1 MQNGIENCNWIS
13 FQPQV
18 EWANALCWQIMKFD
32 TPCLMLFFFPRL
44 APPFSLFFCGKVHPR
59 TPHENQQ
66 RKRQWN
72 ARVAAAAWQ
81 VLTSEKGGGFG
92 WAEWV
97 VWGGNKFSCLP
108 KHKPLASNT
117 NPKQQITEIT
127 FAMQSASVRLLFQFD
142 CLTNSTACALI
153 SASQS
158 CQSFSVLSNF
168 QMHRTAS

>member
-1 MQNGIENCNWIS
+1 
-13 FQPQV
+13 
-18 EWANALCWQIMKFD
+18 MKFD
-32 TPCLMLFFFPRL
+32 TPCLMLFFFHDWLP
-44 APPFSLFFCGKVHPR
+44 LFLYFFVERFVLEFPMKINR
-59 TPHENQQ
+59 ENGNEMLE
-66 RKRQWN
+66 WP
-72 ARVAAAAWQ
+72 AAWQ

-153 SASQS
+153 CASQS

>member
-1 MQNGIENCNWIS
+1 MGQCVVLTNNEIWYAL
-13 FQPQV
+13 F
-18 EWANALCWQIMKFD
+18 NALFFS
-32 TPCLMLFFFPRL
+32 TTGSPFFFIFLWKGSSSNSPWKSTEKTAMKCSSGRSRV
-44 APPFSLFFCGKVHPR
+44 ASVNF
-59 TPHENQQ
+59 
-66 RKRQWN
+66 RKR
-72 ARVAAAAWQ
+72 
-81 VLTSEKGGGFG
+81 GGEGGSFG

-97 VWGGNKFSCLP
+97 VWSGNKFSCLP

-153 SASQS
+153 CASQS